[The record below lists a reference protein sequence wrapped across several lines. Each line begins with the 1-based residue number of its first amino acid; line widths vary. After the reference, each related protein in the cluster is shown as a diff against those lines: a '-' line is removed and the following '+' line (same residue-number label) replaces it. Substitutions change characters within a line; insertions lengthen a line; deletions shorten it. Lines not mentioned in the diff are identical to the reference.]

1 MIHLAHLGL
10 VCLLNL
16 TWVFYQILNLSIVKL
31 SISRNTQLLLSKAS
45 TRTSSISLNTQ
56 LDNTQVEYLV
66 KYSTWVDQADKS

>member
-45 TRTSSISLNTQ
+45 NKTLSISLYTQ

-66 KYSTWVDQADKS
+66 KYSTWVDQVD